1 MRLLRI
7 SLALLLL
14 AAGNALFRRGRAM
27 REAYRVAYSTPR
39 PARVTMSSAELF
51 LLASILGVGIAGVWI
66 GIVWRAA
73 Q

>member
-1 MRLLRI
+1 MRLIRI
-7 SLALLLL
+7 SVALLLL
-14 AAGNALFRRGRAM
+14 AAGNALSRRGLAM
-27 REAYRVAYSTPR
+27 REAYRVAYGTQR
-39 PARVTMSSAELF
+39 PAPGPMSSAELF

>member
-14 AAGNALFRRGRAM
+14 AAGNALFRRGLAM
-27 REAYRVAYSTPR
+27 REAYRVAYSAPR
-39 PARVTMSSAELF
+39 PATRRMSATELF

-66 GIVWRAA
+66 GIVWRAM
-73 Q
+73 